1 MLRSECWA
9 AQPTTPTP
17 ATTRISATLASSRTA
32 AAANTAPAVAAAVH
46 GHGRR
51 RWRRLCSAH
60 GWWAQLR
67 LHVWHAHRRQLQGP
81 VQLLRQSTKHVASA
95 ASKPA
100 TAVAAAAYPA
110 TAISAAVSTA
120 HVSRHRLDHW
130 RVRRGHA
137 AVWLLLRWVHHWRE
151 LPRDLQLLL
160 IASAALASARL
171 ATAAVPRVPSL
182 GAPVH
187 KWLRY
192 QDRC

>member
-51 RWRRLCSAH
+51 RWRRLRSAH

-67 LHVWHAHRRQLQGP
+67 LHVWHAHRRQLQGT

-95 ASKPA
+95 ASGPA
-100 TAVAAAAYPA
+100 ATVTAATLAAAA
-110 TAISAAVSTA
+110 IAAS
-120 HVSRHRLDHW
+120 
-130 RVRRGHA
+130 
-137 AVWLLLRWVHHWRE
+137 
-151 LPRDLQLLL
+151 
-160 IASAALASARL
+160 
-171 ATAAVPRVPSL
+171 
-182 GAPVH
+182 
-187 KWLRY
+187 
-192 QDRC
+192 